1 MSKSEEYI
9 PGQRWASE
17 TQPELGLGL
26 IIRAHGGRVTVHFPV
41 AGETLTYAI
50 GNAPLR
56 RVVFAK
62 GDTLRTHD
70 GRTITVGEA
79 REENGLTFY
88 DGAHGTCGESEL
100 DAHVGFNRPEAR
112 LFAADIDEN
121 RVFDLRYRAQVAAG
135 LMKRRTTRGLMGGR
149 IDLIPHQL
157 FIADEVSR
165 RYAPRV
171 LLADEVGLGKTIEA
185 CLILHRMLLTGRAAR
200 VLVLAPESLVHQW
213 FVELLRR
220 FQLRFSIYDA
230 GRCEAIEESPEG
242 GNPFLDEQWVLAGLD
257 WLASDPERSA
267 EAAEAGWDLVI
278 VDEAHHLE
286 WRDGKGSAAYDAVEA
301 IARTSP
307 GLLLLTATPQ
317 QLGRQ
322 GHFARLRLLDPDRYN
337 DFETYLKESER
348 YSEVSALADKLVGGK
363 RILAKDK
370 KLLGELLGEHT
381 EGEKEAIAARLVDLH
396 GTGRVMFRNLRR
408 NLGGFPER
416 KLHLERLEATDGGED
431 ETKLEWLEKF
441 LRADAEQKVL
451 LICHSRER
459 AEWIEATVREHIEVK
474 SAVFHEG
481 LTLIQRD
488 RSAAWFSEEDG
499 ARLLVCSEIGSE
511 GRNFQFAQHLVLFDL
526 PEEPGLLEQRIG
538 RLDRIGQK
546 GTIHIHVPCVRGTG
560 EEGWARWYHEGANAF
575 EACLH
580 GGNALQ
586 REFGDRLVALPQG
599 DLDRLIADTRQFKAK
614 LDKELE
620 SGRDHL
626 LELSSFNRLKA
637 ETLVSSIEETESSTE
652 LEQLMIELFDH
663 FGVVQEELH
672 GGAYFLRPDS
682 VFSGDAFPG
691 MKAEGMSVTFSR
703 AEALSREDYGFFSWD
718 HPMVEAS
725 VELLSTSG
733 QGNCSFLMAET
744 GEGPGINLEC
754 VFMLEAMAPKPL
766 HIDRFLSPVPMRIRF
781 DHRARK
787 VSDEDFEAL
796 LAIGKDGD
804 PRWLREKHESIKGIV
819 TSLVS
824 KAEDMIGK
832 RAGRVRREAEAA
844 MDVLLSGEIERLAM
858 LREHGHP
865 IRDDEFEA
873 ARAEQEALREHIAA
887 APIRLDAVRLIVVE

>member
-1 MSKSEEYI
+1 LSKSEEYI

-26 IIRAHGGRVTVHFPV
+26 IIRAHAGRVTVHFPV
-41 AGETLTYAI
+41 AGETLTYAV
-50 GNAPLR
+50 GSAPLR
-56 RVVFAK
+56 RIVFTK

-70 GRTITVGEA
+70 GRTITVDGA

-88 DGAHGTCGESEL
+88 DGAHGSCGESEL

-112 LFAADIDEN
+112 LFAAEVDAN
-121 RVFDLRYRAQVAAG
+121 RIFDLRYRAQVAAG

-157 FIADEVSR
+157 FIVDEVSR

-230 GRCEAIEESPEG
+230 DRCEAIEESPEG

-257 WLASDPERSA
+257 WLAGDPERSA

-286 WRDGKGSAAYDAVEA
+286 WRDGKGSAAYEAVEA

-322 GHFARLRLLDPDRYN
+322 GHFARLRLLDPDRY
-337 DFETYLKESER
+337 DALDAYLKESES
-348 YSEVSALADKLVGGK
+348 YGEVSALADKLLGGK
-363 RILAKDK
+363 RLMAKDK
-370 KLLGELLGEHT
+370 KRLGELLGEHVD
-381 EGEKEAIAARLVDLH
+381 GEKEEIAARLVDLH

-416 KLHLERLEATDGGED
+416 KVH
-431 ETKLEWLEKF
+431 LEWLEAAEGGEEGAKLVWLEEF
-441 LRADAEQKVL
+441 LRVEPERKVL
-451 LICHSRER
+451 VICHSRER
-459 AEWIEATVREHIEVK
+459 AEGIEASLRERIEVK

-488 RSAAWFSEEDG
+488 RNVAWFAEEDG

-526 PEEPGLLEQRIG
+526 PAEPGLLEQRIG

-586 REFGDRLVALPQG
+586 REFGERLAALPEG
-599 DLDRLIADTRQFKAK
+599 DIVRLIGDTRKFKVK

-626 LELSSFNRLKA
+626 LEMSSFNRVKA
-637 ETLVSSIEETESSTE
+637 EAIVSSIEETESASE
-652 LEQLMIELFDH
+652 LEQLMVELFDH
-663 FGVVQEELH
+663 FGVALEELH
-672 GGAYFLRPDS
+672 GGAYFLRPDN
-682 VFSGDAFPG
+682 VFAGDAFPG
-691 MKAEGMSVTFSR
+691 MKADGMSVTFSR

-725 VELLSTSG
+725 IELLSSSG
-733 QGNCSFLMAET
+733 QGNCSFLMAQT

-754 VFMLEAMAPKPL
+754 VFMLEAMAPRAL

-796 LAIGKDGD
+796 LSIAEDGD

-832 RAGRVRREAEAA
+832 RSGRVRREAQEAMEA
-844 MDVLLSGEIERLAM
+844 LLTGEIERLTI
-858 LREHGHP
+858 LKEQGHP
-865 IRDDEFEA
+865 IRADEFEA

-887 APIRLDAVRLIVVE
+887 APIRLDAVRLVVVE